1 MHTNILYWKRE
12 TLFGFE
18 KPQEI
23 FRIGNVELGGQ
34 PGELPTV
41 LIGSIFFYF
50 DKIVENKHQGI
61 FKKKEA
67 KKLIDKVDNL
77 SMTTGNPYIIDIE
90 AITNTAIE
98 KYIDFIS
105 EVTESPFF
113 VNSTNVPVRLHGAN
127 YVNEIGLLDRAIYAS
142 INFTAEQ
149 NEFDVLKQAK
159 IENVLVQAFNPK
171 NPFTKGMM
179 KMMKEGLDG
188 EGLVEKVI
196 SAGIKTPLLFANV
209 YDVPSIGVGCETVYM
224 LKKEFGLP
232 SGTAPVGVVGIWGKT
247 EKAKDISSNIS
258 SICGANAAAFA
269 KLKGSDFIH
278 YGSLKRA
285 DKIYPA
291 VSMIDA
297 IIAYRAHLSGLEP
310 KNVTPALQDFLDNSK
325 R

>member
-1 MHTNILYWKRE
+1 ML
-12 TLFGFE
+12 GFE
-18 KPQEI
+18 KPQKI
-23 FRIGNVELGGQ
+23 FKIGNVELGGQ

-50 DKIVENKHQGI
+50 DKIVEDKHKGI

-67 KKLIDKVDNL
+67 KKLIDKVDHL
-77 SMTTGNPYIIDIE
+77 SSITGNPYIIDIE

-105 EVTESPFF
+105 EITEAPFF
-113 VNSTNVPVRLHGAN
+113 VNSTNIPVRFHGAN

-142 INFTAEQ
+142 VNFTAEQ
-149 NEFDVLKQAK
+149 KEFDVLTQAK
-159 IENVLVQAFNPK
+159 IQSVLVQAFNPK

-179 KMMKEGLDG
+179 KMMQEGLDG
-188 EGLVEKVI
+188 EGLVDKVTRV
-196 SAGIKTPLLFANV
+196 GIKNPLLFANV
-209 YDVPSIGVGCETVYM
+209 YDVPSIGVGSETVYM

-285 DKIYPA
+285 DKIFPA

-297 IIAYRAHLSGLEP
+297 IIAYNANLSGIKP
-310 KNVTPALQDFLDNSK
+310 KNVTPTLRVFLEASK
-325 R
+325 Q